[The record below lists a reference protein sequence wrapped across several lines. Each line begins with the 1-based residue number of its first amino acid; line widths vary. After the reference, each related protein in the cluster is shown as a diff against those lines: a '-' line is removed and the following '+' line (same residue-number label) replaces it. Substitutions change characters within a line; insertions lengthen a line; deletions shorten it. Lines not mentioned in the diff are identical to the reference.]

1 MEEKVINNIEDN
13 TTQPIQAEEKMFTQ
27 SEVNEI
33 VRKRLAREKERLSG
47 EPSAIT
53 DTDLITR
60 SNRLD
65 CKEYLLNNGLSTALL
80 DVIDTSN
87 KDVFIEK
94 VEALSGIVKEAEV
107 NSYPAVRDG
116 GEPITITA
124 PDSVKSAFF
133 NKGGHKP
140 KKKIY

>member
-1 MEEKVINNIEDN
+1 MEEKEMNNIEET
-13 TTQPIQAEEKMFTQ
+13 TTQPIQAEEKLFTQ

-33 VRKRLAREKERLSG
+33 VKKRLARVKDLGSEEQVS
-47 EPSAIT
+47 IT
-53 DTDLITR
+53 DHDLTAR

-87 KDVFIEK
+87 KDAFIEK
-94 VEALSGIVKEAEV
+94 VEALSGIVKEAKV
-107 NSYPAVRDG
+107 NSYPAVHDS

-133 NKGGHKP
+133 NKDGHKP

>member
-1 MEEKVINNIEDN
+1 MEEKVINSIEDN

-33 VRKRLAREKERLSG
+33 VKKRLSRVKDNGSDEKS
-47 EPSAIT
+47 PVT
-53 DTDLITR
+53 DQDLIAR

-65 CKEYLLNNGLSTALL
+65 CKEYLLDNGLSTALL

-87 KDVFIEK
+87 KDAFIEK
-94 VEALSGIVKEAEV
+94 VEALSGIVKEAKV
-107 NSYPAVRDG
+107 NSYPAVRDV
-116 GEPITITA
+116 GEPITITV